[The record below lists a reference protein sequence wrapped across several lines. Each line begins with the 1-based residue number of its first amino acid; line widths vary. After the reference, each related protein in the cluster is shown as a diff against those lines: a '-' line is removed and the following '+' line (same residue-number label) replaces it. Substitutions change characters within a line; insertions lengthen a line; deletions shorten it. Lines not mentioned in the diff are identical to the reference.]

1 MAVPTQINVGD
12 NAPGNASS
20 VPAGGEAIG
29 AGACVRWGYSVN
41 MSIDQLSARY
51 PSHAAYVAEVRKVT
65 EDNVK
70 KGYILPVDAQTTIR
84 EAEESRVG
92 H

>member
-1 MAVPTQINVGD
+1 
-12 NAPGNASS
+12 
-20 VPAGGEAIG
+20 
-29 AGACVRWGYSVN
+29 
-41 MSIDQLSARY
+41 MSLDQLNAHY

-70 KGYILPVDAQTTIR
+70 KGYILPVDAPTTIR

-92 H
+92 EH